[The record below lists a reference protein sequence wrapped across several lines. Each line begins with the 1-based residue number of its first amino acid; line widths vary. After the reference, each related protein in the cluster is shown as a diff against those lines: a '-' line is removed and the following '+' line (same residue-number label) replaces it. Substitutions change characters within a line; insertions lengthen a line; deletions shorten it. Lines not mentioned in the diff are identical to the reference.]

1 MTYDR
6 RTRYMPGKEKDTA
19 FLFTI
24 DSGMD
29 VLNSG
34 HPRDAKTL
42 RRGYSGTPGQEDG
55 VASPQ
60 WTAPALSKLVEE
72 VERLRFDSA
81 GHLPFQKGLVVTVK
95 VERGLLADVQQRFG
109 PDC

>member
-1 MTYDR
+1 MQR
-6 RTRYMPGKEKDTA
+6 RTRYMPGNEKDTA

-42 RRGYSGTPGQEDG
+42 RRGYSGTPGQED
-55 VASPQ
+55 
-60 WTAPALSKLVEE
+60 ALSKLVEE
-72 VERLRFDSA
+72 VERLQFGSA

>member
-1 MTYDR
+1 
-6 RTRYMPGKEKDTA
+6 MPGEEKETA

-42 RRGYSGTPGQEDG
+42 RRGCSGTPGQED
-55 VASPQ
+55 
-60 WTAPALSKLVEE
+60 ALSKLVEE
-72 VERLRFDSA
+72 VEGLHFGSA
-81 GHLPFQKGLVVTVK
+81 GHLLPVVTVK